1 MMRQSPITIALIT
14 LSIAVSLF
22 SQLGSKIGPVHQ
34 LFFSSFIQPD
44 LPSIFMQTQSL
55 EIFQGQV
62 WRLFTPMFLHFG
74 IIHLIFN
81 MLWLKDLGGIIEFR
95 MGSFYLLALVL
106 VTSALSNIAQ
116 FLWSGP
122 LFGGMSGVV
131 YGLLGF
137 LWIRGQL
144 DPYFNIV
151 LNRQVVIMMIAWFF
165 LCLTGL
171 MGNVANMAHGLGLA
185 TGMAWGYLTSG
196 HLGSDRK

>member
-1 MMRQSPITIALIT
+1 
-14 LSIAVSLF
+14 
-22 SQLGSKIGPVHQ
+22 
-34 LFFSSFIQPD
+34 
-44 LPSIFMQTQSL
+44 
-55 EIFQGQV
+55 
-62 WRLFTPMFLHFG
+62 
-74 IIHLIFN
+74 
-81 MLWLKDLGGIIEFR
+81 
-95 MGSFYLLALVL
+95 MGSFYLLSLVL

-196 HLGSDRK
+196 HLGRMLQNYR